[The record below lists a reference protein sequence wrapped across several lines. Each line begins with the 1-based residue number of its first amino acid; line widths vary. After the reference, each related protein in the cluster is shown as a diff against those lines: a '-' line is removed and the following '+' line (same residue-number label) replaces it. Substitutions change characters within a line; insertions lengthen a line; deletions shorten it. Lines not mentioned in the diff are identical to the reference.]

1 MRASFVGMLAGMLL
15 ALAIVMGD
23 AMAVLLVI
31 VLGGI
36 GFVVGAMLSGE
47 HRSFRRT
54 RRRRR

>member
-36 GFVVGAMLSGE
+36 GFVVGAVLSGE